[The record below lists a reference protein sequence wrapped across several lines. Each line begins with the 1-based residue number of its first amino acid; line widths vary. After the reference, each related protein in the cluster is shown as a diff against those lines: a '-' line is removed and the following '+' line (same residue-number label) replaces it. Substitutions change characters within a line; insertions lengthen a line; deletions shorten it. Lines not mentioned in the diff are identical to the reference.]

1 MSAPPCF
8 HLRVSVGPWQ
18 SDEARCLDNVLVAS
32 GSHPIDLPWEALELC
47 EDGLHFSRNGANAFA
62 RAFCEV
68 VAALWK
74 QHGHA
79 LPRRLLIL
87 SDSTIGHHDYDDQ
100 DVWTG
105 GASEALAEM
114 LTDEVEGL
122 DSVHVDAVCGSGF
135 VACAHSGCHYRARL
149 SKRKKE
155 APEEACLFI
164 GGWNDLTDRHSIA
177 RVCAAA
183 QACTSLARR
192 SPRGACRVATIG

>member
-1 MSAPPCF
+1 MNHLPCF
-8 HLRVSVGPWQ
+8 HLRVSVGAWQ
-18 SDEARCLDNVLVAS
+18 SDEARRLDDALVAS
-32 GSHPIDLPWEALELC
+32 GSHPIDLPWVALELC
-47 EDGLHFSRNGANAFA
+47 EDGLHFSRDGANAFA
-62 RAFCEV
+62 RAFCEA

-74 QHGHA
+74 QHGSYA

-87 SDSTIGHHDYDDQ
+87 SDSTIGHHDYDEEG
-100 DVWTG
+100 VWTG

-114 LTDEVEGL
+114 LVEEVEGL

-135 VACAHSGCHYRARL
+135 VAHAHSGCHYRARL
-149 SKRKKE
+149 SKRKRE

-164 GGWNDLTDRHSIA
+164 GGWNDLTDRHSNA

-192 SPRGACRVATIG
+192 SPRACRTATIG